1 MSKSKYETNVEPRL
15 TEVEG
20 WARNGVSEEDVAHN
34 LGVAYSTFRKYK
46 EANAALSAALARGKE
61 VVDLEVEGALLKRCM
76 GYNARVAK
84 HYKIK
89 TVDYDENGKKT
100 CEREEL
106 KEVYD
111 EVHIPAD
118 TTAQMF
124 WLANRKKQSWKYK
137 PEEDKT
143 GADDDQTGVVL
154 LPEIA
159 EDAPAAE
166 VMEGGDAGAAQ

>member
-20 WARNGVSEEDVAHN
+20 WARNGVSDEDIAHN
-34 LGVAYSTFRKYK
+34 LGVAYSTLRKYK

-137 PEEDKT
+137 PDEDKT
-143 GADDDQTGVVL
+143 GDENETGVVL

>member
-1 MSKSKYETNVEPRL
+1 MSKSKYDTHVAPRL
-15 TEVEG
+15 PEVEG
-20 WARNGVSEEDVAHN
+20 WARNGVPEEDIAHN

-61 VVDLEVEGALLKRCM
+61 VVDIEVEGALLKRCM

-84 HYKIK
+84 HYKVK
-89 TVDYDENGKKT
+89 TIDYDDNGKKIS
-100 CEREEL
+100 EREEL

-124 WLANRKKQSWKYK
+124 WLTNRKKKDWKYK
-137 PEEDKT
+137 PDEDKT
-143 GADDDQTGVVL
+143 GDENETGVVL

-166 VMEGGDAGAAQ
+166 VMEGGDGVE

>member
-1 MSKSKYETNVEPRL
+1 MAKSKYDSNVAFWL

-20 WARNGVSEEDVAHN
+20 WARNGVSDEDIAHN

-61 VVDLEVEGALLKRCM
+61 IVDIEVEGALLKRCM

-84 HYKIK
+84 HYKVK
-89 TVDYDENGKKT
+89 TIDYDDNGKKIS
-100 CEREEL
+100 EREEL

-124 WLANRKKQSWKYK
+124 WLANRKKKDWKYK
-137 PEEDKT
+137 PDEDKT
-143 GADDDQTGVVL
+143 GDENETGVVL

-166 VMEGGDAGAAQ
+166 VTEGGDGVE

>member
-1 MSKSKYETNVEPRL
+1 MAKSKYETNVAPRL

-20 WARNGVSEEDVAHN
+20 WARNGVSDEDIAHN

-46 EANAALSAALARGKE
+46 EANAALSAALARGNE

-84 HYKIK
+84 HYKVK
-89 TVDYDENGKKT
+89 TIDYDENGKKL

-106 KEVYD
+106 KEVCD

-124 WLANRKKQSWKYK
+124 WLTNRKKKDWKYK

-143 GADDDQTGVVL
+143 GDENETGVVL

-166 VMEGGDAGAAQ
+166 VTEGGDAGAAQ

>member
-20 WARNGVSEEDVAHN
+20 WARNGVSDEDIAHN

-137 PEEDKT
+137 PDEDKT
-143 GADDDQTGVVL
+143 GDENETGVVL

>member
-1 MSKSKYETNVEPRL
+1 MSKSKYETNVAPRL

-20 WARNGVSEEDVAHN
+20 WARNGVSDEDIAHN
-34 LGVAYSTFRKYK
+34 LGVAYSTLRKYK

-76 GYNARVAK
+76 GYNARIAK
-84 HYKIK
+84 HYKVKAI
-89 TVDYDENGKKT
+89 DYDENGKKIS
-100 CEREEL
+100 EREEL

-124 WLANRKKQSWKYK
+124 WLTNRKKKDWKYK
-137 PEEDKT
+137 PDEDKM
-143 GADDDQTGVVL
+143 GDENETGVVL

-166 VMEGGDAGAAQ
+166 VMEGGDGEATL

>member
-1 MSKSKYETNVEPRL
+1 MAKSKYETNVAPRL

-20 WARNGVSEEDVAHN
+20 WARNGVSDEDIAHN

-76 GYNARVAK
+76 GYNARIAR
-84 HYKIK
+84 HYKVK
-89 TVDYDENGKKT
+89 TIDYDENGKKL

-124 WLANRKKQSWKYK
+124 WLTNRKKKDWKYK
-137 PEEDKT
+137 PEDDKT
-143 GADDDQTGVVL
+143 GDENETGVVL

-166 VMEGGDAGAAQ
+166 VTEGGDGEATL

>member
-1 MSKSKYETNVEPRL
+1 M
-15 TEVEG
+15 
-20 WARNGVSEEDVAHN
+20 
-34 LGVAYSTFRKYK
+34 
-46 EANAALSAALARGKE
+46 
-61 VVDLEVEGALLKRCM
+61 LKRCM

-89 TVDYDENGKKT
+89 TVDYDENGKKIS
-100 CEREEL
+100 EHEEL

-124 WLANRKKQSWKYK
+124 WLANRKKKDWKYK
-137 PEEDKT
+137 PDEDKT
-143 GADDDQTGVVL
+143 GDENETGVVL

-166 VMEGGDAGAAQ
+166 VTEGGDGVE

>member
-1 MSKSKYETNVEPRL
+1 MAKSKYETNVAPRL

-20 WARNGVSEEDVAHN
+20 WARNGVSDEDIAHN

-84 HYKIK
+84 HYKVK
-89 TVDYDENGKKT
+89 TIDYDENGKKL

-124 WLANRKKQSWKYK
+124 WLTNRKKKDWKYK
-137 PEEDKT
+137 PEDDKT
-143 GADDDQTGVVL
+143 GDENETGVVL

-166 VMEGGDAGAAQ
+166 VTEGGDGEATL

>member
-1 MSKSKYETNVEPRL
+1 MAKSKYETNVVPRL

-20 WARNGVSEEDVAHN
+20 WARNGVSDEDIAHN

-84 HYKIK
+84 HYKVK
-89 TVDYDENGKKT
+89 VVDYDENGKKT

-124 WLANRKKQSWKYK
+124 WLTNRKKKDWKYK
-137 PEEDKT
+137 PEDDKT
-143 GADDDQTGVVL
+143 GDENETGVVL

-166 VMEGGDAGAAQ
+166 VTEGGDAGAAQ

>member
-1 MSKSKYETNVEPRL
+1 MSKSKYETNVAPRL

-20 WARNGVSEEDVAHN
+20 WARNGVSDEDIAHN

-84 HYKIK
+84 HYKVK
-89 TVDYDENGKKT
+89 VVDYDESGKKT

-124 WLANRKKQSWKYK
+124 WLANRKKKDWKYK
-137 PEEDKT
+137 PDEDKT
-143 GADDDQTGVVL
+143 GDENETGVVL

-166 VMEGGDAGAAQ
+166 VTEGGDAGAAQ

>member
-1 MSKSKYETNVEPRL
+1 MSKSKYDSNVAPRL

-20 WARNGVSEEDVAHN
+20 WARNGVSDEDIAHN

-46 EANAALSAALARGKE
+46 AANAALSAALARGKE
-61 VVDLEVEGALLKRCM
+61 VVDIEVEGALLKRCM

-84 HYKIK
+84 HYKVK
-89 TVDYDENGKKT
+89 TIDYDENGKKI

-106 KEVYD
+106 KEVCD

-124 WLANRKKQSWKYK
+124 WLTNRKKKDWKYK
-137 PEEDKT
+137 PDEDKT
-143 GADDDQTGVVL
+143 GDENETGVVL

-166 VMEGGDAGAAQ
+166 VTEGGDAGAAQ

>member
-1 MSKSKYETNVEPRL
+1 VSKSKYETNVAPRL

-20 WARNGVSEEDVAHN
+20 WARNGVSDEDIAHN

-124 WLANRKKQSWKYK
+124 WLANRKKKDWKYK
-137 PEEDKT
+137 PDEDKT

-166 VMEGGDAGAAQ
+166 VMEGGDGEATL

>member
-1 MSKSKYETNVEPRL
+1 MSKSKYETNVKPRL

-20 WARNGVSEEDVAHN
+20 WARNGVSDEDIAYN

-61 VVDLEVEGALLKRCM
+61 VVDIEVEGALLKRCM

-84 HYKIK
+84 HYKVK
-89 TVDYDENGKKT
+89 TIDYDDNGKKIS
-100 CEREEL
+100 EHEEL

-124 WLANRKKQSWKYK
+124 WLANRKKKDWKYK
-137 PEEDKT
+137 PEEDNH
-143 GADDDQTGVVL
+143 GADKDQTGVVL

-159 EDAPAAE
+159 EDAPEAE
-166 VMEGGDAGAAQ
+166 VTEGGDAGAAQ